1 LNGVN
6 VFGKECRVLAHSVA
20 RSLDL
25 DDDGVM
31 EQAVEQCG
39 GDNRASEDVGPFGE
53 PPVRGEDYCALLVPG
68 VDQLEEEI
76 AVVGWLDGLIGRRSS
91 VLLSYVLSL
100 IGIPTLCL
108 LGHFPNVWLLAAFVI
123 CFGGMLG
130 SRGSLI
136 STIAL
141 TRSSVLPR
149 PASSARSC
157 PSFSSRS
164 CVDNPMSESPSNFGR
179 YSLWRPE
186 HRHRPCRASRAAI
199 FATAERR
206 LASTR
211 RRAEA

>member
-164 CVDNPMSESPSNFGR
+164 CADNPMSESPSNFGR
-179 YSLWRPE
+179 YSLWRPDD
-186 HRHRPCRASRAAI
+186 
-199 FATAERR
+199 AERGKTDDR
-206 LASTR
+206 VV
-211 RRAEA
+211 EARPVAQQAARP